1 MRHQV
6 AGVRLSR
13 TSSHRRALFSNLIAA
28 LFEHERIRTTLPK
41 ARETRRQ
48 AERTITVARRL
59 GEVLTK
65 EKRSPEEAARYVT
78 AIRHVRSVVR
88 NRESVSKLFDE
99 IAPRFLGRAGGYT
112 RIVKLAQRPGDAA
125 PMALLELMPDESATA
140 KPAEGGK
147 SGGKGKAAA
156 AKETGGE
163 AKAAPKA
170 RAKAAA
176 DKGEGKGEGQQANKA
191 AAKPRAKSKTTKTDE

>member
-13 TSSHRRALFSNLIAA
+13 TSSHRRALFANLIAA

-41 ARETRRQ
+41 ARETRRL

-59 GEVLTK
+59 GDVLTK
-65 EKRSPEEAARYVT
+65 ENRSPEESARYVT

-88 NRESVSKLFDE
+88 NRDSVSKLFDE
-99 IAPRFLGRAGGYT
+99 IGPRFLGRAGGYT

-125 PMALLELMPDESATA
+125 PMALLELMPDENAAAEKPAPAGKAGKVATA
-140 KPAEGGK
+140 KPAGGE
-147 SGGKGKAAA
+147 GKAS
-156 AKETGGE
+156 
-163 AKAAPKA
+163 KA
-170 RAKAAA
+170 RAKAAGA
-176 DKGEGKGEGQQANKA
+176 EGDKGAAKSESKSKPEK
-191 AAKPRAKSKTTKTDE
+191 AAKPRAKKKAAEE

>member
-65 EKRSPEEAARYVT
+65 EKRSPEESARYVT

-125 PMALLELMPDESATA
+125 PMALLELMPDESASVEKTA
-140 KPAEGGK
+140 PAA
-147 SGGKGKAAA
+147 GGKGAKASAAGGKGAKAKAADQ
-156 AKETGGE
+156 GGE
-163 AKAAPKA
+163 A
-170 RAKAAA
+170 AKP
-176 DKGEGKGEGQQANKA
+176 
-191 AAKPRAKSKTTKTDE
+191 AKPRAKKKASAE